1 MGTEGDTKIS
11 EGEGS
16 FNETHVLKNNI
27 FYLLSNSAKINKR
40 LFSVNNQPKDVP
52 KWYELLVQAIDRLP
66 ISPREQD
73 DVVCKGKMTNTLS
86 TTLWMKSKPRAHRSQ
101 LKHPGKVF
109 HTNDKEIRWQRITLT
124 HPFFL
129 WKKPYMLPLTEIE
142 KEVVTTHCIIRC
154 TSLSGKPKDSK
165 NCCRKGHWTVEG
177 FLQINFHQASR
188 RHTLTLI

>member
-16 FNETHVLKNNI
+16 FNETRVLKNNI

-40 LFSVNNQPKDVP
+40 LFSVNNQPRDVP

-109 HTNDKEIRWQRITLT
+109 HTDDKEIRWQKISLT
-124 HPFFL
+124 HPIL
-129 WKKPYMLPLTEIE
+129 SLKEALYVAINRNKK
-142 KEVVTTHCIIRC
+142 R
-154 TSLSGKPKDSK
+154 SGY
-165 NCCRKGHWTVEG
+165 
-177 FLQINFHQASR
+177 
-188 RHTLTLI
+188 HTLHYKVHKSIWKAKR